1 MSGLGCQVDARKG
14 TDHGVAVSAARVG
27 HRHKL
32 PFHLIERHKVNTLVR
47 ESATGFDLIPPGAV
61 FDRDMELGARS
72 GGISTGGEDKNES
85 YGCGLYMGSEL
96 GYAITIPPSLPNS
109 ERNPMEDSCQ

>member
-14 TDHGVAVSAARVG
+14 TDHGVAVSVARIG
-27 HRHKL
+27 HRHEL
-32 PFHLIERHKVNTLVR
+32 PLHLIERYKVNALTG
-47 ESATGFDLIPPGAV
+47 ESATGFNLAPPCTVLG
-61 FDRDMELGARS
+61 RNEELGARS

-85 YGCGLYMGSEL
+85 YGCGPYMGSEL